1 MIKQREFE
9 FLKNVLKSRLEIELK
24 GSATEIPEYQPE
36 EIQSSELTSFIRYNK
51 LSNPEVITLLL
62 EVQKGRITG
71 VFCLLAKRFF
81 LYWPEAI
88 SKSAQH

>member
-24 GSATEIPEYQPE
+24 GSATEIPVYRPE
-36 EIQSSELTSFIRYNK
+36 EPNASELTSFIRENK

-62 EVQKGRITG
+62 A
-71 VFCLLAKRFF
+71 LAPHISPEFYNSIIFSFF
-81 LYWPEAI
+81 TQWRRL
-88 SKSAQH
+88 S